1 MTTKKITIKD
11 LCPEDKKKIG
21 DLLKKLSNETEEKE
35 KLRQMLEEDKKLYES
50 KIKSIKDSFVQQ
62 PTEFKSESFA
72 QSFIAEPT
80 AATITDIKELR
91 HKFDSVFT
99 TLKKA
104 VKANDTIVSKM
115 NSEYMEEETPKKIS
129 PTPIKQDNN
138 NILQSSL
145 MEESMRIMNSNED
158 KSFISTNANEDLL
171 NVFCGSNRK
180 NSPCPSNIGNRF
192 LSKNSNNKYKEM
204 LGRIREKSK
213 NKDFQERNINLNT
226 YINNNTGSS
235 NMSISNEYQ
244 MQYNS
249 KRNQNNEIKTRNV
262 NASSYNSF
270 VPQKTNSI
278 NLNFSQNNNNN
289 NFNTFLQTEINDNS
303 TGSNNIQ
310 INECNSNQSPTQNQ
324 QGNKLLSVMNFLSN
338 QKGVDAMSKL
348 NLSNRKDNN
357 GNNILSTSGSVATS
371 KLEEVVNDNV
381 FNFIFSLENKSN
393 ENFVNDVTDNK
404 TDNILNQKEFVAQ
417 LEDVEKEI
425 DGLNSIKYSNNKP
438 NQLFHPKKPIQ
449 NIKKAKEK
457 DKKVFYEDFKSINS
471 KYI

>member
-91 HKFDSVFT
+91 HKFDSVFS

-104 VKANDTIVSKM
+104 VKTNDTIVSKM

-129 PTPIKQDNN
+129 PIPIKQDNN
-138 NILQSSL
+138 NILQTSL
-145 MEESMRIMNSNED
+145 MEESMRIMNNNED

-171 NVFCGSNRK
+171 NVFCNSNRK

-192 LSKNSNNKYKEM
+192 LSKNNNKYKEM

-213 NKDFQERNINLNT
+213 NKDFQERNTNLNT
-226 YINNNTGSS
+226 YISNTNNIGNS

-249 KRNQNNEIKTRNV
+249 KRKESNDIKTRNV
-262 NASSYNSF
+262 NSPLNNAF

-278 NLNFSQNNNNN
+278 NLNFSQNNN
-289 NFNTFLQTEINDNS
+289 FNTFLQTENNDNS
-303 TGSNNIQ
+303 NGSNNIPV
-310 INECNSNQSPTQNQ
+310 NEYNSNQNQ
-324 QGNKLLSVMNFLSN
+324 QGNELLSVMNFLSN
-338 QKGVDAMSKL
+338 QKSVDAMSKL
-348 NLSNRKDNN
+348 NLSNRNDNN

-393 ENFVNDVTDNK
+393 ENLVGTENNN
-404 TDNILNQKEFVAQ
+404 NILSQNEFVDQ
-417 LEDVEKEI
+417 IEEVEKEI
-425 DGLNSIKYSNNKP
+425 DGLNSIKYSNNKS
-438 NQLFHPKKPIQ
+438 NQIFEPKKPIQ
-449 NIKKAKEK
+449 NTKKVKEK
-457 DKKVFYEDFKSINS
+457 DKKAFYDDFKSINS